1 MTNTKN
7 TKKTIKEEGIIE
19 GYEVGKLT
27 IVVQAIK
34 DSATGKPMKGVFCGL
49 KVKKDKKEETIN
61 FVFALDSIPSFRK
74 HVISM
79 INQAVKLK
87 AKGANDLKVVKKVKS
102 K

>member
-1 MTNTKN
+1 
-7 TKKTIKEEGIIE
+7 
-19 GYEVGKLT
+19 
-27 IVVQAIK
+27 
-34 DSATGKPMKGVFCGL
+34 MKGVFCGL

-87 AKGANDLKVVKKVKS
+87 AGDKKAVKKVKS